1 MRRLFAQ
8 LLHEE
13 MKVNK
18 DIYLL
23 TGDLGYGMWDKIR
36 DDFPERFFNVG
47 SAEQLLIGA
56 GVGLA
61 LDGKIPICYSVT
73 SFLLC
78 RPYEFIRNYL
88 NHESI
93 PVKLLGG
100 GLYDDYGNLGFTH
113 HCNDWQQ
120 ILFPLDNICRFVPK
134 NKEDLQS
141 RFSDYIYNKKPSFM
155 GLRRESH

>member
-23 TGDLGYGMWDKIR
+23 TADLGFGMWDKIR
-36 DDFPERFFNVG
+36 DDYPDRFYNVG
-47 SAEQLLIGA
+47 AAEQLLVGA

-61 LDGKIPICYSVT
+61 LENKIPVCYSVT

-78 RPYEFIRNYL
+78 RPFEWIRNYA
-88 NHESI
+88 NHEKI

-100 GLYDDYGNLGFTH
+100 GLNEDYGNLGFTH
-113 HCNDWQQ
+113 HSNDYKD
-120 ILFPLDNICRFVPK
+120 ILNLFPNIQNFIPNDKEELK
-134 NKEDLQS
+134 NSFKEYLFNS
-141 RFSDYIYNKKPSFM
+141 KPAFM
-155 GLRRESH
+155 GIKRESH

>member
-13 MKVNK
+13 MKINK

-36 DDFPERFFNVG
+36 DDYPDRFYNVG

-61 LDGKIPICYSVT
+61 LQGKIPICYSVT
-73 SFLLC
+73 SFLLY
-78 RPYEFIRNYL
+78 RPFEFIRNYL
-88 NHESI
+88 HHENI

-100 GLYDDYGNLGFTH
+100 GINKDYGNLGFSH
-113 HCNDWQQ
+113 WSEEYEQVLSVVN
-120 ILFPLDNICRFVPK
+120 NIYHFKPETPEGLK
-134 NKEDLQS
+134 LM
-141 RFSDYIYNKKPSFM
+141 FHGYIYGKQPAFM
-155 GLRRESH
+155 GLRRENH